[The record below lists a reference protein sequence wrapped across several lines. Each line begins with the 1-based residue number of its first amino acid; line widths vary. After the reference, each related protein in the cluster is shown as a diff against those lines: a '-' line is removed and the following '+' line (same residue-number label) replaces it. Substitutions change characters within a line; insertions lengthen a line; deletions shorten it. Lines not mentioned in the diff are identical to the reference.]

1 MQQQWLQTSPSA
13 AVCIRDA
20 MFHLRW
26 SAQCWLQRG
35 VSNPSWIYKDLHVG
49 LLYTCLLLQQWRTI
63 TEDVKLCIYL
73 KRLLFEERSGVSRS
87 PCTVRP
93 ETWHVIP
100 LEVFEQAQCCS
111 AQSLKALLCNLPTGL
126 SGKLV
131 RDYRGAHIMS
141 WPELTRSSFNW
152 TNLSSSIV
160 LIVRSV

>member
-1 MQQQWLQTSPSA
+1 MQQQRLQTSPSA

-49 LLYTCLLLQQWRTI
+49 LLYICLLLQQWRTI

-87 PCTVRP
+87 ACTVRP

-100 LEVFEQAQCCS
+100 LRFLSRPS
-111 AQSLKALLCNLPTGL
+111 AALHKALRPYYVIYQLDYLGNWWETTGGPHHVL
-126 SGKLV
+126 TWTDSKL
-131 RDYRGAHIMS
+131 
-141 WPELTRSSFNW
+141 L
-152 TNLSSSIV
+152 
-160 LIVRSV
+160 